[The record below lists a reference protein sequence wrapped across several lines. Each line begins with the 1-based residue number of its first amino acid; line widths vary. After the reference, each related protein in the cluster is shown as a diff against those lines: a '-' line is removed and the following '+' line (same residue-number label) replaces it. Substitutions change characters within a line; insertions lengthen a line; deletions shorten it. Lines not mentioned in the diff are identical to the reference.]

1 MTSPILVGSNRIKH
15 RLDVLEAN
23 MAEMRGELEAER
35 EGRLQ
40 VDEGTS
46 KIEEFDSLELQREK
60 EKNDKLKETLLKNMK
75 EILEAEVKD
84 LKVTLE
90 KDLREELILEQ
101 QVLFQKLRDE
111 LRVKVR
117 RDMEKIYKK
126 QTVEQQEKMFLNM
139 LVNHKVN
146 VESRSTQV
154 EFGDLPINPLPDT
167 VDIKMGENQEDSVS
181 LLAS

>member
-75 EILEAEVKD
+75 EYTASTRLH
-84 LKVTLE
+84 TL
-90 KDLREELILEQ
+90 
-101 QVLFQKLRDE
+101 
-111 LRVKVR
+111 
-117 RDMEKIYKK
+117 M
-126 QTVEQQEKMFLNM
+126 
-139 LVNHKVN
+139 
-146 VESRSTQV
+146 
-154 EFGDLPINPLPDT
+154 
-167 VDIKMGENQEDSVS
+167 
-181 LLAS
+181 